1 MNVVVQ
7 QSAAGLNKDL
17 FYTNWL
23 PPVDFMMFSN
33 PDLARRWTMDYRPDK
48 PEGSSLDHSLWRLMF
63 IIVRAPSYL
72 SD

>member
-7 QSAAGLNKDL
+7 KSAAGLNKDL

-48 PEGSSLDHSLWRLMF
+48 PEGEF
-63 IIVRAPSYL
+63 IGSQFAAVDVYNS
-72 SD
+72 